1 MKSLKIRKI
10 LAAIAAALTIAAL
23 SPISASAEW
32 KHDNSG
38 WWNTEG
44 SSYSVGWESID
55 GVWYYFG
62 SDGYMKT
69 GWVNDEGIWYYMQ
82 PSGDMK
88 TGWLNDKG
96 TWYYMQSSGEMRTGW
111 VNDGGIWYYMQ
122 PSGAMKTGWINDNG
136 VMYFASVSGAMQTG
150 VIKIDNKIYYF
161 APNGAMQK
169 GQVTINGV
177 VYTFAATGEAIGD
190 KMPAPVLA
198 FTSAGVPVSITNPSN
213 PADTG
218 EETDNNSSEH
228 HNDKGGSSGYS
239 QLSQQVF
246 ENQYKASTEIT
257 KEAEIDKNADGTT
270 TIKPAASFT
279 PGTYNE
285 YIYATGKT
293 YTVTKDVYITLN
305 GKDAYITGD
314 YTNGYKLDKGA
325 SGTVEISANISMMDS
340 GSGKLYY
347 VSSSKPEEIMIK

>member
-69 GWVNDEGIWYYMQ
+69 GWVNDGGIWYYMQ
-82 PSGDMK
+82 PSGAMK
-88 TGWLNDKG
+88 AGWLNDKG
-96 TWYYMQSSGEMRTGW
+96 TWYYMQPSGAMSTSW
-111 VNDGGIWYYMQ
+111 VNDGGVWYYMQ

-136 VMYFASVSGAMQTG
+136 VMYFASASGAMQTG

-190 KMPAPVLA
+190 KVPALVLA
-198 FTSAGVPVSITNPSN
+198 FTSAGAPVSITNPTET
-213 PADTG
+213 ADT
-218 EETDNNSSEH
+218 NNTVKNSTSNH
-228 HNDKGGSSGYS
+228 HGGGYS
-239 QLSQQVF
+239 QLTEQLV

-257 KEAEIDKNADGTT
+257 KEAEVDKNADGTT
-270 TIKPAASFT
+270 TIKPAVSFT
-279 PGTYNE
+279 PGTYKE

-325 SGTVEISANISMMDS
+325 SGAVEISANISILDS
-340 GSGKLYY
+340 DSGKLYY
-347 VSSSKPEEIMIK
+347 VASSKPEEIMIK